1 MKILVIDSSG
11 MPASAAIAEDDRIL
25 AEYTVCVKKTHSQ
38 TLLPMIDAISGMID
52 LDPRTL
58 DAVAVAGGPGSFT
71 GLRIGSATAKGIG
84 LALNKPLVH
93 VPTLEAM
100 ACNFF
105 GSSRILCPMMDA
117 RRSQV
122 FAGIYSFSKDRLE
135 VLMDQRPVPVEELAE
150 ELNKLAAGTGRGL
163 VLLGDGA
170 EVYRTFLEEN
180 LTVDYDFAPPN
191 LNAQRAS
198 SVAVRAFQLIRE
210 GRLQTAEEHCPDYL
224 RVSQAERVRAE
235 KGTAAGTADS
245 AAPGR

>member
-1 MKILVIDSSG
+1 MKILAIDSSG
-11 MPASAAIAEDDRIL
+11 MPATAAVLDDGCLAAEF
-25 AEYTVCVKKTHSQ
+25 TVHYQRTHSQ
-38 TLLPMIDAISGMID
+38 TLLPMIDAISRMID
-52 LDPRTL
+52 LDPASL

-84 LALNKPLVH
+84 LALDRPLVH

-122 FAGIYSFSKDRLE
+122 FAGIYSFRKETLDILT
-135 VLMDQRPVPVEELAE
+135 DQRPVRIEDLVK
-150 ELNKLAAGTGRGL
+150 ELNALAAETGRSL
-163 VLLGDGA
+163 ILLGDGA
-170 EVYRTFLEEN
+170 DVYRSYLEEN
-180 LTVDYDFAPPN
+180 LTAGYLFAPPN

-210 GRLQTAEEHCPDYL
+210 GKIQTAEQHCPDYL

-235 KGTAAGTADS
+235 KEPSLKPGS
-245 AAPGR
+245 AAE

>member
-1 MKILVIDSSG
+1 MKYRFQKKSVCFFKITLFHIIVCLFNKDPGICHAASLEIHQIDIDIYPHKWGVLVYVG
-11 MPASAAIAEDDRIL
+11 HL
-25 AEYTVCVKKTHSQ
+25 
-38 TLLPMIDAISGMID
+38 G
-52 LDPRTL
+52 
-58 DAVAVAGGPGSFT
+58 
-71 GLRIGSATAKGIG
+71 
-84 LALNKPLVH
+84 
-93 VPTLEAM
+93 
-100 ACNFF
+100 
-105 GSSRILCPMMDA
+105 
-117 RRSQV
+117 SQV